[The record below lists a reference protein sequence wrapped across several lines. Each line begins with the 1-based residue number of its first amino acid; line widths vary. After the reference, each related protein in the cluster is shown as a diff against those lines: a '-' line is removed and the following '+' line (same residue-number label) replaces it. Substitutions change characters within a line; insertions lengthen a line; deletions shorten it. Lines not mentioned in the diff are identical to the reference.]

1 MSDKDTLNEFIEAGK
16 AEDNSN
22 IQFDSEGYPIYNY
35 YWNGNKVSN
44 EVEYEELFNQVF
56 NKGKA
61 KNPYE
66 NDNVYDYQEIIKQII
81 EY

>member
-1 MSDKDTLNEFIEAGK
+1 M
-16 AEDNSN
+16 EDNSN
-22 IQFDSEGYPIYNY
+22 IQFDSEGYPICDYY

-44 EVEYEELFNQVF
+44 EVEYEELLNQVF
-56 NKGKA
+56 NKEKA

-66 NDNVYDYQEIIKQII
+66 NDTVYNYQEIIKQII